1 MSNRGGS
8 GGGLVRKAS
17 TVSEVSGVFRSDRR
31 IQNTMSVQDKTAS
44 KRRGQALTGALA
56 GVAVIVVLVAVF
68 IGIQVSDDDKTT
80 SAAAPAASAPVAEA
94 PSEAAPQATEPAPQA
109 SAPPQA
115 AVDPALQQK
124 PVVKAGTG
132 GRLTKLVVTPIIVGK
147 GPAVAAGQT
156 IQANYIGVTY
166 ANGKQFDSSWDRG
179 EAAVFPVGAGQLIKG
194 WDQGL
199 VGVPVGSRVQLD
211 IPAELGYGE
220 NPTGGQPAGDLR
232 FVVDILAA
240 Q

>member
-1 MSNRGGS
+1 
-8 GGGLVRKAS
+8 
-17 TVSEVSGVFRSDRR
+17 
-31 IQNTMSVQDKTAS
+31 MSVQDKTAS

>member
-1 MSNRGGS
+1 
-8 GGGLVRKAS
+8 
-17 TVSEVSGVFRSDRR
+17 
-31 IQNTMSVQDKTAS
+31 MSVQDKTAG
-44 KRRGQALTGALA
+44 KRRSQALLGALA

-68 IGIQVSDDDKTT
+68 VGIQLSDDDSD
-80 SAAAPAASAPVAEA
+80 SAAAPAPVASAP
-94 PSEAAPQATEPAPQA
+94 A
-109 SAPPQA
+109 SAPA
-115 AVDPALQQK
+115 ASPEAVPPAGDPSAPTGEIDPALRQK
-124 PVVKAGTG
+124 PEVKAGGTT
-132 GRLTKLVVTPIIVGK
+132 RLTKLVVTPIVEGK
-147 GPAVAAGQT
+147 GPKVTAGQT

-166 ANGKQFDSSWDRG
+166 ADGKQFDSSWDRG
-179 EAAVFPVGAGQLIKG
+179 QPAVFPVGAGQLIQG

-220 NPTGGQPAGDLR
+220 NPAGGQPGGDLR

>member
-1 MSNRGGS
+1 
-8 GGGLVRKAS
+8 
-17 TVSEVSGVFRSDRR
+17 
-31 IQNTMSVQDKTAS
+31 MSVQDKAVG

-56 GVAVIVVLVAVF
+56 GVAVIAVLVAVF
-68 IGIQVSDDDKTT
+68 VGIQISDDDDKTP
-80 SAAAPAASAPVAEA
+80 SAAAPAASAPAPAASDPAAQPA
-94 PSEAAPQATEPAPQA
+94 PSEQAPQT
-109 SAPPQA
+109 

-124 PVVKAGTG
+124 PKVEAGKG
-132 GRLTKLVVTPIIVGK
+132 DVAKLKVTPIIVGK
-147 GPAVAAGQT
+147 GPKVTAGQT
-156 IQANYIGVTY
+156 IQANYVGVTY
-166 ANGKQFDSSWDRG
+166 QDGKEFDSSWKSG
-179 EAAVFPVGAGQLIKG
+179 QPAVFPVGVGQLIAG

-211 IPAELGYGE
+211 IPADLGYGE

>member
-1 MSNRGGS
+1 
-8 GGGLVRKAS
+8 
-17 TVSEVSGVFRSDRR
+17 
-31 IQNTMSVQDKTAS
+31 MSVQDKTAG
-44 KRRGQALTGALA
+44 KRRSQALLGALA

-68 IGIQVSDDDKTT
+68 VGIQLSGDDGTDPV
-80 SAAAPAASAPVAEA
+80 AAPAPSAPAAAASEA
-94 PSEAAPQATEPAPQA
+94 PAESSPAVPPAGDPTAPTGEL
-109 SAPPQA
+109 
-115 AVDPALQQK
+115 DPALQQK
-124 PVVKAGTG
+124 PEVKAGGTT
-132 GRLTKLVVTPIIVGK
+132 RLTKLVVTPIIEGK
-147 GPAVAAGQT
+147 GPKVTAGQT

-166 ANGKQFDSSWDRG
+166 ADGKQFDSSWDRG
-179 EAAVFPVGAGQLIKG
+179 QPAVFPVGAGQLIQG

-220 NPTGGQPAGDLR
+220 NPTGGQPGGDLR